1 MTTIS
6 RPPHIY
12 PNSGPINRHDSGPL
26 APLSDMP
33 VYQPIPVM
41 PDLTTRPIPAP
52 PPPTWPLFEAL
63 RIGSATRRPFTIATT
78 EHEAWLTYDPIAR
91 WVTGSCVVNPQ
102 FWHAMAREAGACHE
116 GAHELVLGTMLRL
129 FPLLAEAQWTV
140 TPA

>member
-1 MTTIS
+1 MTVRTI
-6 RPPHIY
+6 PPRAICR
-12 PNSGPINRHDSGPL
+12 INGGPL
-26 APLSDMP
+26 ATLPDMP
-33 VYQPIPVM
+33 VYSGPQSGPLSTELV
-41 PDLTTRPIPAP
+41 TRPIPAP

-63 RIGSATRRPFTIATT
+63 HHGSATRRPFTIRTD

-129 FPLLAEAQWTV
+129 FPLLAEARWTV